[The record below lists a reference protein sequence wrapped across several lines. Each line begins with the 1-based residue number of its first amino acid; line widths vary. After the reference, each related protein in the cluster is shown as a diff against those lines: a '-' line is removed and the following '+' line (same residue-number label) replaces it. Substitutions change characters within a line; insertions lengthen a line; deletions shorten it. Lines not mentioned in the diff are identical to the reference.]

1 MDTGCSEMNRA
12 RTAGSVA
19 EVVRSGLCIGCGLCE
34 AVTDGRVRMAATP
47 AGSLRPFP
55 ADGFSPE
62 EESRILSACPG
73 VRVEARFDPGAQT
86 DPVWGTFSS
95 MSYAWAGDPEVR
107 FKAATGG
114 ALTALG
120 AHAVD
125 SGMVDFVL
133 HVRADPD
140 RPMRSE
146 WVISDDGAAVVRHAG
161 SRYGP
166 VAPLAGLDQALSRG
180 RPFAL
185 IAKPCDLNAVD
196 NLSKTDER
204 VARLCVLRLA
214 MVCGGQSRLAKS
226 QALLDE
232 FGIAEDALTVFRY
245 RGYGNP
251 GRTRVETRDGRAF
264 EKTYLELWEDE
275 AGWELET
282 RCKLCPDALGE
293 AADVAAAD
301 VWPGGS
307 PTGEDA
313 GINGIVVR
321 SKAGERLVSGAVDAG
336 ALVVGDPMSPALLD
350 DCQPHQ
356 VRKKVALTA
365 RFDGL
370 TEAGM
375 PVVGTKG
382 LRLEELGTRL
392 DADARRR
399 ETEGTLRRVRE
410 GRFAEDVPG
419 PQDN

>member
-1 MDTGCSEMNRA
+1 MHRA
-12 RTAGSVA
+12 RTAGSIA

-34 AVTDGRVRMAATP
+34 AATGGRVRMAATP

-55 ADGFSPE
+55 ADGFPPE
-62 EESRILSACPG
+62 EETMVLSACPG
-73 VRVEARFDPGAQT
+73 VAVEARFDPGART

-95 MSYAWAGDPEVR
+95 MAYAWAGDAEVR

-120 AHAVD
+120 AHAID
-125 SGMVDFVL
+125 SGLVDFVL
-133 HVRADPD
+133 HVRADPE

-146 WVISDDGAAVVRHAG
+146 WVISEDRAAVIRHAG

-166 VAPLAGLDQALSRG
+166 VAPLAGLETALSRG

-185 IAKPCDLNAVD
+185 IAKPCDLSAVQ
-196 NLSKTDER
+196 NLSKADER
-204 VARLCVLRLA
+204 IARLCVLRLA
-214 MVCGGQSRLAKS
+214 MVCGGQSRLGKS
-226 QALLDE
+226 RSLLDE
-232 FGIAEDALTVFRY
+232 FGIPEDDVSVFRY

-251 GRTRVETRDGRAF
+251 GRTRVETHDGRAF

-293 AADVAAAD
+293 AADIVAAD

-321 SKAGERLVSGAVDAG
+321 SDAGERLVASAVEAG
-336 ALVVGDPMSPALLD
+336 ALVVGEPLTPDALD
-350 DCQPHQ
+350 DFQPHQ

-370 TEAGM
+370 TVAGL
-375 PVVGTKG
+375 PVIETKG
-382 LRLEELGTRL
+382 LRLEDLGARL
-392 DADARRR
+392 QTDARRR
-399 ETEGTLRRVRE
+399 EIEGTLRRVRE
-410 GRFAEDVPG
+410 GRFAEDLPRQSG
-419 PQDN
+419 A